1 LPQRTSPHS
10 NGLSIAF
17 IRILV
22 SKDFRRVKRFYI
34 AALAV
39 AFGLAAPRAF
49 AQSTP
54 TPAPL
59 DRIEILGRLAAG
71 YSPSY
76 VAYLVKTRGVAFSV
90 SAMFL
95 DQVAR
100 AGGRGV
106 LVDNLPH
113 ATSPDAG
120 NSMDGQDVP
129 SDHLA
134 KCAELNHLGDMDD
147 SRSECRASMGE
158 NPNSPWPIRAML
170 YALELVSSESRQ
182 DFRQPDA
189 AIEKEATDLQRRL
202 ARWPAA
208 RVLRP
213 RDAFLAGSPLSPEVL
228 EGTETNDAW
237 STPDGLVD
245 FLYATPGDG
254 QDSSET
260 IDGPSPATGQMLD
273 QIRDQLIQTVQSAP
287 DLASSHL
294 TLGSFYASQLH
305 DFDKARAEE
314 LEAIRLEPDAERGHV
329 SLASLY
335 LSRQDFVDSVAEL
348 REAVRIAP
356 QGVFEHLALANM
368 LEQAG
373 YDADAIGELQAI
385 LARRPNH
392 SVASERLVDLYVQQK
407 DFESAIEELRRSLKS
422 TSLLFSDESLF
433 VSQRWDDETRLAQLL
448 KLNHDLDDA
457 AEQYLYLLRFRPD
470 DPDLHNGYGML
481 LAQQNRCADAI
492 GEFNQSVRLS
502 DAQNDSSYARSN
514 VALCL
519 STQKDYD
526 SAARE
531 LSSILESEP
540 NSPIAENN
548 VAWVY
553 ATADDPKLRNP
564 AEALRLARLAV
575 DSSDRPEAFM
585 LDTLA
590 EALLLNGK
598 PGEALAT
605 ETRAVNLDPGNPELQ
620 SRLARFRDAATKSSR
635 SNPVSAIA
643 PQPTATPAH

>member
-1 LPQRTSPHS
+1 
-10 NGLSIAF
+10 
-17 IRILV
+17 
-22 SKDFRRVKRFYI
+22 
-34 AALAV
+34 
-39 AFGLAAPRAF
+39 
-49 AQSTP
+49 
-54 TPAPL
+54 
-59 DRIEILGRLAAG
+59 
-71 YSPSY
+71 
-76 VAYLVKTRGVAFSV
+76 
-90 SAMFL
+90 
-95 DQVAR
+95 
-100 AGGRGV
+100 
-106 LVDNLPH
+106 
-113 ATSPDAG
+113 
-120 NSMDGQDVP
+120 
-129 SDHLA
+129 
-134 KCAELNHLGDMDD
+134 
-147 SRSECRASMGE
+147 
-158 NPNSPWPIRAML
+158 
-170 YALELVSSESRQ
+170 
-182 DFRQPDA
+182 
-189 AIEKEATDLQRRL
+189 
-202 ARWPAA
+202 
-208 RVLRP
+208 
-213 RDAFLAGSPLSPEVL
+213 
-228 EGTETNDAW
+228 
-237 STPDGLVD
+237 
-245 FLYATPGDG
+245 
-254 QDSSET
+254 
-260 IDGPSPATGQMLD
+260 MLD

-314 LEAIRLEPDAERGHV
+314 LEVIRLEPDAERGDV

-470 DPDLHNGYGML
+470 YPDLHNSYGML

-598 PGEALAT
+598 PDEALAT
-605 ETRAVNLDPGNPELQ
+605 ETRPPISIPAIQNCNLAWRAFEMRPAKVHARILYQQSPRSRPRPQPINRAAKAMALVRERQQIHGRGHRAVHAHAAPNGLCLPREITEHESGHHRRGRLRQQLREMNHHVGHHGHGHGENSDGAPQTAHQKSAKEKLQRHELPGVHSLPHQQVEPGA
-620 SRLARFRDAATKSSR
+620 SRLR
-635 SNPVSAIA
+635 V
-643 PQPTATPAH
+643 HG